1 MQGAQM
7 SQQYAEGEDG
17 QRHKDKRKGR
27 EEITMAIEQAKK
39 YIIHN
44 QFEDANKVVYET
56 MSNTIK

>member
-44 QFEDANKVVYET
+44 
-56 MSNTIK
+56 

>member
-1 MQGAQM
+1 M